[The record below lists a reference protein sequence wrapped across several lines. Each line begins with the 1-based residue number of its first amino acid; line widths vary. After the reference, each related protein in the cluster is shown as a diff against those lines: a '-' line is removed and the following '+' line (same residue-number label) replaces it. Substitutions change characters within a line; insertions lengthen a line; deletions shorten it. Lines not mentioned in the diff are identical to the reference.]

1 MSRFNK
7 GLSSSNEWSV
17 PQSASMSISVSDKIG
32 ENSLTSV
39 STGVTCVISMT
50 VFFFDNFGSL
60 EAQMQQMLPS
70 KHRKLLIMKVKSKPI
85 NTNPMV
91 FNSTAFALRE
101 SLLPFKSDSNN
112 AITYLEPTPPQKKK
126 KIRQKKVFK
135 QTPTHT
141 KITRTRHIKGKVR
154 QPKQWFLFIGF
165 EIIQITNDDKADQY
179 GNTSTGS
186 RWHIDQHT
194 RQKHFGSHVMAIY
207 FFIFFM
213 FL

>member
-1 MSRFNK
+1 MSRFNN

-17 PQSASMSISVSDKIG
+17 PQSASMSTSVSDKIG

-112 AITYLEPTPPQKKK
+112 AITYLEPTPPKKK
-126 KIRQKKVFK
+126 KIRQRQFSNKH
-135 QTPTHT
+135 QHT
-141 KITRTRHIKGKVR
+141 QKITRTRHIKGKVR

-194 RQKHFGSHVMAIY
+194 R
-207 FFIFFM
+207 
-213 FL
+213 